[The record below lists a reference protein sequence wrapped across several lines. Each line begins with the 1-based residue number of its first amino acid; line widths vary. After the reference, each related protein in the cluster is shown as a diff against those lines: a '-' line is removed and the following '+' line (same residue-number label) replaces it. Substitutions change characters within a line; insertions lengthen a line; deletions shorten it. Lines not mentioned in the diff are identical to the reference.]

1 MNFTLRQILAAGA
14 LLGLTAL
21 LAAGLLAGVKQ
32 LTAERIAEAERQAQL
47 RALAAVL
54 PRDRYDNDPLAD
66 AIVVRAPAW
75 LGSDAP
81 LPVWRARHGETKAQ
95 LVLETIAPDGYSG
108 TIALL
113 VGVDRDGRIAG
124 VRVIDHRETPG
135 LGDAIEAEK
144 SDWIDRF
151 IGRGLGD
158 PPPER
163 WAVRKDGGDFDAFAG
178 ATITPRAVVAAIHRA
193 LAFVDRHGD
202 TLYAAAA
209 GAELRFDDAPDTPR
223 RPR

>member
-1 MNFTLRQILAAGA
+1 MNFTLRQIVSAGA
-14 LLGLTAL
+14 LLALTAL

-32 LTAERIAEAERQAQL
+32 LTAERIAEAERQTQL

-75 LGSDAP
+75 LGGDAP
-81 LPVWRARHGETKAQ
+81 LPVWRARLGAADAQ
-95 LVLETIAPDGYSG
+95 LVLRVLAPDGYSG
-108 TIALL
+108 SIVLL
-113 VGVDRDGRIAG
+113 VGVQRDGRIAG
-124 VRVIDHRETPG
+124 VRVIEHRETPG

-151 IGRGLGD
+151 IGRGLGA

-163 WAVRKDGGDFDAFAG
+163 WAVRKDGGDFDTFTG
-178 ATITPRAVVAAIHRA
+178 ATITPRAVVGAIHRA
-193 LAFVDRHGD
+193 LAFVEKHGD

-209 GAELRFDDAPDTPR
+209 GTELRFDDAPSTPR
-223 RPR
+223 RTR

>member
-1 MNFTLRQILAAGA
+1 M
-14 LLGLTAL
+14 

-32 LTAERIAEAERQAQL
+32 VTAGRIAEAERQAQL

-66 AIVVRAPAW
+66 VIAVRAPAW
-75 LGSDAP
+75 LGEDAP
-81 LPVWRARHGETKAQ
+81 LPVWRARRGQAAVQ
-95 LVLETIAPDGYSG
+95 LVLRALAPDGYSG
-108 TIALL
+108 SIALL
-113 VGVDRDGRIAG
+113 IGVGRDGRLAG
-124 VRVIDHRETPG
+124 VRVIEHRETPG

-151 IGRGLGD
+151 IGRSLID

-193 LAFVDRHGD
+193 LAFVEKHGH

-209 GAELRFDDAPDTPR
+209 GAELHFDDAPDTPR

>member
-1 MNFTLRQILAAGA
+1 MNFTLRQILSAGA
-14 LLGLTAL
+14 LLALTAL

-32 LTAERIAEAERQAQL
+32 VTAGRIAEAERQAQL

-66 AIVVRAPAW
+66 VIAVRAPAW
-75 LGSDAP
+75 LGEDAP
-81 LPVWRARHGETKAQ
+81 LPVWRARRGQAAVQ
-95 LVLETIAPDGYSG
+95 LVLRALAPDGYSG
-108 TIALL
+108 SIALL
-113 VGVDRDGRIAG
+113 IGVGRDGRLAG
-124 VRVIDHRETPG
+124 VRVIEHRETPG

-151 IGRGLGD
+151 IGRSLID

-193 LAFVDRHGD
+193 LAFVEKHGD

-209 GAELRFDDAPDTPR
+209 GAELHFDDAPDTPR